1 MTELSHPEAHLIVVV
16 VVLVVV
22 DECMLICCV
31 VLFWQSYLIRS
42 KSKKHGESREASP
55 IKSLFSPGGTERRV
69 EEGGE
74 EDVRH
79 LTKELLDLKSR

>member
-1 MTELSHPEAHLIVVV
+1 MIF
-16 VVLVVV
+16 
-22 DECMLICCV
+22 MFV
-31 VLFWQSYLIRS
+31 VLFRQSYLIRS
-42 KSKKHGESREASP
+42 KSKKHGESRDASP

-79 LTKELLDLKSR
+79 LTKELLDLKTR